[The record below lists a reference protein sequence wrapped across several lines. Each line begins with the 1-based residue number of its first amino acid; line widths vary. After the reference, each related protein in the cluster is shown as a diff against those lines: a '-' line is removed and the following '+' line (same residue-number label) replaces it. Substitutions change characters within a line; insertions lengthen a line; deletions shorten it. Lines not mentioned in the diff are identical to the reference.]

1 RQWRRYQPVLSSGL
15 IRRREIQEALEEAVS
30 KSAFTLVYQPIVA
43 LDTGELAGFEA
54 LIRWPH
60 PQWGMMQPSQ
70 FITLAEET
78 GQIIAIGAWVLERA
92 TTDLASW
99 LRDADGPTG
108 LSVPAPRHPG
118 V

>member
-1 RQWRRYQPVLSSGL
+1 MAALPAGAEHRPAQAAEL
-15 IRRREIQEALEEAVS
+15 QEALEEAVS
-30 KSAFTLVYQPIVA
+30 TSAFTLVYQPIVA

-60 PQWGMMQPSQ
+60 PEWGMMQPDQ

-92 TTDLASW
+92 TADLARW
-99 LRDADGPTG
+99 PGRRTCPPRAGADLGE
-108 LSVPAPRHPG
+108 
-118 V
+118 